1 MKSKVQ
7 KLLVLRCRYYTFNL
21 REKLMKKQHCHFFAL
36 FASHTHTIPL
46 LGVEFDEG
54 NLGKYQKHITDI
66 SRNKE
71 KHEVFSG
78 DFPINEQM
86 DYTLS
91 NMNNEMK

>member
-1 MKSKVQ
+1 M
-7 KLLVLRCRYYTFNL
+7 
-21 REKLMKKQHCHFFAL
+21 
-36 FASHTHTIPL
+36 
-46 LGVEFDEG
+46 EFDEG